1 MRNITDKD
9 KDYALR
15 LLAANGAMARKP
27 DAEILY
33 ILIADGCAERV
44 TGQDALFRPYMIT
57 DKGRAFLACGGYVG
71 ESQRRQTESLQR
83 EQAERRMEKNHYKR
97 DFIMVLV
104 GVVVTKALEVVLPYV
119 YKLIINIFNR

>member
-15 LLAANGAMARKP
+15 LLAANGAMAHQP
-27 DAEILY
+27 NAEVVD

-44 TGQDALFRPYMIT
+44 TGQGVLFHSYMIT

-71 ESQRRQTESLQR
+71 ESQRRQTENLQK
-83 EQAERRMEKNHYKR
+83 EQAERRMEKNQYKR
-97 DFIMVLV
+97 DLIMVLV
-104 GVVVTKALEVVLPYV
+104 GVVVTKALEVLWPYV
-119 YKLIINIFNR
+119 YKLLINIFQ